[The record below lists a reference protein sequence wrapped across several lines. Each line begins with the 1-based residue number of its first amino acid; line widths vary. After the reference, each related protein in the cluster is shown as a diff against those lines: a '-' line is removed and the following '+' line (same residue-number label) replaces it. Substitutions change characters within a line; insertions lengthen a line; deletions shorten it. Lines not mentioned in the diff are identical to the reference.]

1 MSAEQSPATVEEAA
15 VMRKNRVQMIAILT
29 VALVSLGGSYLLFYF
44 TSGSTVWGTTNNGE
58 WVEPA
63 TTITDLGWQVE
74 GDERVWWLWTATPDC
89 AEACR
94 ASAQDLRALHILLN
108 READRVRRGYTNL
121 NGAAGEG
128 WLAQFPDLQEVS
140 IASLD
145 AIAPGI
151 YIIDPLGNLVFRYPL
166 DSEPKPILEDLK
178 RLLKVSQIG

>member
-1 MSAEQSPATVEEAA
+1 
-15 VMRKNRVQMIAILT
+15 MIAILT

-74 GDERVWWLWTATPDC
+74 GDERVWWLWTAAPACAADC
-89 AEACR
+89 Q
-94 ASAQDLRALHILLN
+94 ASAKDLRALHILLN

-121 NGAAGEG
+121 SGTAGEG
-128 WLAQFPDLQEVS
+128 WLAQFPELREVS
-140 IASLD
+140 ITPLD
-145 AIAPGI
+145 AVKPGI
-151 YIIDPLGNLVFRYPL
+151 YIVDPLGNLVFRYPL